1 MQVRSLLDAAT
12 TAQDQAAIHQRE
24 HTLAPLDMYGWGPT
38 ASAILPAVWSLG
50 MTPVIRTRS
59 PQPSPSQYDQLSVR
73 CPAPHTPHIRSSAHE
88 SRCQNVAPRLIAL
101 RHLQARGLKQ
111 QSILMDSWEARGLI
125 KRVNQRDLYSVP
137 SQPMS
142 LAEQKRPNASEE
154 EREII
159 RQYNYQTDWS
169 KSLVMAGRQPGC
181 TRSRI

>member
-1 MQVRSLLDAAT
+1 MSRRV
-12 TAQDQAAIHQRE
+12 
-24 HTLAPLDMYGWGPT
+24 
-38 ASAILPAVWSLG
+38 
-50 MTPVIRTRS
+50 
-59 PQPSPSQYDQLSVR
+59 
-73 CPAPHTPHIRSSAHE
+73 SAH
-88 SRCQNVAPRLIAL
+88 CAN
-101 RHLQARGLKQ
+101 LQARGLKQ

-125 KRVNQRDLYSVP
+125 KRVNQKKLYSVP

-169 KSLVMAGRQPGC
+169 KSLVMAGRQPGY